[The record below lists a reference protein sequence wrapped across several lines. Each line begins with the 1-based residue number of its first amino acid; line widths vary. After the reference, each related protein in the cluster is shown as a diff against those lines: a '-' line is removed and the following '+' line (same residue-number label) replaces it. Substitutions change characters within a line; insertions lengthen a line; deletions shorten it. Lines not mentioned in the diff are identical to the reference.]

1 MTQRTIALAR
11 LTAKLRRSVSPMSA
25 LLTSDASRGHVAK
38 KRAEMLKRERKRQI
52 AENKRRLDLL
62 FDEFDTDKSGTLDRE
77 QLRKLL
83 LKLPRRLLRQRQRL
97 RLRRRRRSRRWWR
110 S

>member
-1 MTQRTIALAR
+1 
-11 LTAKLRRSVSPMSA
+11 
-25 LLTSDASRGHVAK
+25 
-38 KRAEMLKRERKRQI
+38 MLKRERKRQI

-83 LKLPRRLLRQRQRL
+83 LKLQPPLQLRAVSLQPYMRARRARRGRNHSKLPEIRQ
-97 RLRRRRRSRRWWR
+97 
-110 S
+110 